1 MIHLLSIDAAEAAP
15 LSGEVAARVAGL
27 KRALRLL
34 EGNGH
39 GPSDDFDD
47 FALIEEASEPVRR
60 CFDARSERVI
70 GAAAAGLEAVVGA
83 RGAGHYAN
91 QAAVWQVAETIREGL
106 ADLSELLRR

>member
-1 MIHLLSIDAAEAAP
+1 MIHLLSIDAAEAVP
-15 LSGEVAARVAGL
+15 LTGEVAARVAGL

-34 EGNGH
+34 EGSGH
-39 GPSDDFDD
+39 GPSDDIED

-83 RGAGHYAN
+83 RAAGHDAN
-91 QAAVWQVAETIREGL
+91 QAAVWQVSETIREGL
-106 ADLSELLRR
+106 ADLSDLLKR

>member
-1 MIHLLSIDAAEAAP
+1 MIHLLSIDAAESVP
-15 LSGEVAARVAGL
+15 LTGEVAARVAGL

-34 EGNGH
+34 EGSGH
-39 GPSDDFDD
+39 GPSDDLED

-60 CFDARSERVI
+60 CFDVRSERVI

-83 RGAGHYAN
+83 RAAGHDAN

-106 ADLSELLRR
+106 ADLSVLLKR